1 MHKCSAQAISD
12 LCGCFLM
19 LLISSNEYRK
29 IYIDDI
35 VTPNISDQFFD
46 VGMEE
51 LTEDHT
57 RRLAWGVEFL
67 MDVSGIPNGAYLQT
81 PCTFI
86 CLALSTVIEER
97 QATK

>member
-1 MHKCSAQAISD
+1 
-12 LCGCFLM
+12 M
-19 LLISSNEYRK
+19 LLILPNAYHR
-29 IYIDDI
+29 IYIGNI
-35 VTPNISDQFFD
+35 VTLNKGDQFFD
-46 VGMEE
+46 VDMEE

-86 CLALSTVIEER
+86 CLALLTVSRER